1 MLKWLIRNRLAAF
14 EKTYG
19 YDMSYARDL
28 LAWDTGAFLAFAR
41 IQKMGAYRKGAPV
54 APWYAAKL
62 VGTMA
67 EDCGPCTQLVVTMA
81 IKDKVDPKL
90 LSAVLRRDDAALD
103 EDVLLSVQFAR
114 ASLAHS
120 PEADALR
127 ETIVAKWGERG
138 LISLA
143 FALTLSR
150 VYPTLKYAL
159 GHGKACQ
166 RVVVA
171 GSPVVVA
178 RPASH
183 AA

>member
-54 APWYAAKL
+54 AAWYAAKL

-67 EDCGPCTQLVVTMA
+67 EDCGPCTQLMVTMA
-81 IKDKVDPKL
+81 IKDKVDPKVV
-90 LSAVLRRDDAALD
+90 SAVLRGDDDALPK
-103 EDVLLSVQFAR
+103 DVWIAVRFAR

-127 ETIVAKWGERG
+127 ETIVASWGERG
-138 LISLA
+138 LISIA

-166 RVVVA
+166 RIVVA
-171 GSPVVVA
+171 GAPVVVA
-178 RPASH
+178 RAVGS